1 VNFNNIHN
9 VYFIGIGGIGMSA
22 IARYFNYIG
31 KNVAGYDKTASELTN
46 KLQEE
51 GIDIHFEDNI
61 DCVPDI
67 FKNLEEIKNTLI
79 IYTPAIPSNQSELSY
94 FTEKKFNIKKRS
106 VILGEISTQYKTIA
120 VAGTHG
126 KTTTSSLIA
135 HILKE
140 AGINIIAFLG
150 GVTQNYN
157 SNLILD
163 NNAEWLIAEADEFD
177 KSFLT
182 LHPEIAVIT
191 SLDADHLDIYENA
204 ENMQKT
210 YCQFALN
217 VKEKLIVKKEI
228 AEKINIPSAIT
239 YSIKKSDSNYF
250 GNEICIKDANYFF
263 NLNYKKQFIKNIAV
277 GLPGIHNVENAVA
290 ASAVC
295 FEAGVDILSIKKGIS
310 TFNGVKRRFE
320 YHIKSENL
328 ILIDDY
334 AHHPEEL
341 KNCILSV
348 KELYPTKKITGIFQP
363 HLYSRTRDFS
373 VEFANSLD
381 LLDEL
386 FLLDIYPARELPI
399 EGVNSEMLL
408 KLMQNQKKQLI
419 TKEKLVQEIAL
430 KNIEVLL
437 IMGAGDID
445 RLVEPIKKALLQ
457 K

>member
-1 VNFNNIHN
+1 MNFSNIHN
-9 VYFIGIGGIGMSA
+9 IYFIGIGGIGMSA

-31 KNVAGYDKTASELTN
+31 KNVAGYDKTPTELTN

-51 GIDIHFEDNI
+51 GIIIHFEDNI
-61 DCVPDI
+61 NCIPEN

-79 IYTPAIPSNQSELSY
+79 IYTPAIPNNHTELNY
-94 FTEKKFNIKKRS
+94 FIKNNFNIKKRS
-106 VILGEISTQYKTIA
+106 VVLGEISNNYKTIA

-140 AGINIIAFLG
+140 AGKNIIAFLG

-191 SLDADHLDIYENA
+191 SIDADHLDIYENA

-210 YCQFALN
+210 YCLFAQN

-228 AEKINIPSAIT
+228 SKQINISSALT
-239 YSIKKSDSNYF
+239 YSIKESDSDYF
-250 GNEICIKDANYFF
+250 GSEICIKEANYFF
-263 NLNYKKQFIKNIAV
+263 NLFYKNQLIKNIAV

-290 ASAVC
+290 ASAAC
-295 FEAGVDILSIKKGIS
+295 FEAGVDILNIKKGIS

-320 YHIKSENL
+320 YHIKSKDL

-348 KELYPTKKITGIFQP
+348 KELYPTKKITGVFQP
-363 HLYSRTRDFS
+363 HLFSRTKDFAM
-373 VEFANSLD
+373 EFAKSLD

-386 FLLDIYPARELPI
+386 FLLDIYPARELPM

-408 KLMQNQKKQLI
+408 KLMKNKNKQLVS
-419 TKEKLVQEIAL
+419 KEKLVAEIA
-430 KNIEVLL
+430 KEKIEVLL

-445 RLVEPIKKALLQ
+445 RLVEPIKKNLLQ